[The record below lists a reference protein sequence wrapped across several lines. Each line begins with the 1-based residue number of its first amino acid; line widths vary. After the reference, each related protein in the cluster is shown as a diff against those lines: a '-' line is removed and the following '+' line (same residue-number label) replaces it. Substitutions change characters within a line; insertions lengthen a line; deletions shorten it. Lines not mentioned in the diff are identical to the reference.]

1 MEDIEEITT
10 EVTERGQAYSSKR
23 DETSSIATTHSF
35 RRNINNSWGQE
46 TKVEEL

>member
-10 EVTERGQAYSSKR
+10 EVTERAQGYNSKR
-23 DETSSIATTHSF
+23 DEASSIGTTHSF